1 MFDTYAL
8 IDPGSQFTFLMD
20 KVTSF
25 LELPCE
31 AQASTTLQYLN
42 TEHEMPL
49 SKISGTVTVTPYDKI
64 NQHFSIARAYSTPC
78 LNVLELNQLCDTFKE
93 LSHIYFPDIA
103 NGAIGALLG
112 VNTFAFTY
120 PVDVIQGSKKR
131 PFGVKTKLGWTLA
144 GEYVLS
150 PKTMNA
156 NKPPRQP
163 FIYHVCRRDIE
174 EEPLDELVQRFW
186 KIEAEGILPEQNE
199 DSSLD
204 QLAVQTMEN
213 STFHN
218 GERYQIGLP
227 WKPVKKL
234 QNNYFSAVSQLK
246 SLQKRL
252 QNDPGPKIRSTTRHS
267 KQTWIKILSSQ
278 SKCKHHPPSQYGTY
292 LIIQSLIQT
301 NP

>member
-8 IDPGSQFTFLMD
+8 IDPGSQFTFLLD

-49 SKISGTVTVTPYDKI
+49 YKISETVTVTPYDKI

-78 LNVLELNQLCDTFKE
+78 LNVSPANVLELNQLCDTFKE

-144 GEYVLS
+144 GEYELS

-163 FIYHVCRRDIE
+163 FIYHVCGKDTE

-186 KIEAEGILPEQNE
+186 KIEAEGTLPEQNE
-199 DSSLD
+199 DSPLD

-213 STFHN
+213 SICHN

-234 QNNYFSAVSQLK
+234 QKNYFSAVTQLK
-246 SLQKRL
+246 KSTKTTTKRS
-252 QNDPGPKIRSTTRHS
+252 R
-267 KQTWIKILSSQ
+267 SQ
-278 SKCKHHPPSQYGTY
+278 SEVQPDTPNG
-292 LIIQSLIQT
+292 LG
-301 NP
+301 